1 MEYNTTTLE
10 TTPLSRLWIEETTRQ
25 CTWSNVACA
34 NGSITEL
41 DLGAAGLGGITQGPI
56 STEIGLLT

>member
-1 MEYNTTTLE
+1 MEYNKTTLE

-25 CTWSNVACA
+25 CTWSNVACT

-41 DLGAAGLGGITQGPI
+41 DLGAAGLGGVTLGPI
-56 STEIGLLT
+56 PTEIGLLT